1 MTLTSFESSQ
11 TDDISYVEHVCWQI
25 LADAVMD
32 RKHPMH
38 TLVIGT
44 AAGSLAHMR
53 TVVLR
58 RVDIDT
64 KKLYF
69 HTDIRSAKIDQI
81 RATGQLS
88 WLAYDPTRRSQLRLS
103 GPTILHHGD
112 ELARLHWDKTQHFSR
127 RCYLLPEGPSRPLMQ
142 DITTADERLSSF
154 SYSKEESEAGFERFV
169 VVETQ
174 VDSMEWYYT
183 YSRGNRRAL
192 FSYQNGRL
200 MDAAWLT
207 P

>member
-1 MTLTSFESSQ
+1 MSSTVFESSQ
-11 TDDISYVEHVCWQI
+11 TDDITFVEHICWQM
-25 LADAVMD
+25 LSDAAKD

-38 TLVIGT
+38 TVVIGT
-44 AAGSLAHMR
+44 SAGALAQMR

-58 RVDIDT
+58 RVDLDT
-64 KKLYF
+64 RKLYF

-88 WLAYDPTRRSQLRLS
+88 WLAYDPSRRSQIRLS
-103 GPTILHHGD
+103 GSTILHHGD
-112 ELARLHWDKTQHFSR
+112 ELAQLHWSLTQHPSR
-127 RCYLLPEGPSRPLMQ
+127 RCYLLPEGPGRPLMQ
-142 DITTADERLSSF
+142 DVGIESGQLSDF
-154 SYSKEESEAGFERFV
+154 SYSKEESEAGFDRFV

-183 YSRGNRRAL
+183 YSKGNRRAL
-192 FSYQNGRL
+192 FSYIHGQL
-200 MDAAWLT
+200 ADQSWLT

>member
-1 MTLTSFESSQ
+1 MSLTSFESSQ
-11 TDDISYVEHVCWQI
+11 TDDISFVEHVCWQM
-25 LADAVMD
+25 LADAAMD

-44 AAGSLAHMR
+44 AAGALAHMR

-88 WLAYDPTRRSQLRLS
+88 WLAYDPARRSQLRLS

-112 ELARLHWDKTQHFSR
+112 ELAALHWEKTQHFSR

-142 DITTADERLSSF
+142 DVATADERLSSF
-154 SYSKEESEAGFERFV
+154 SYSTEESEAGFERFV

-192 FSYQNGRL
+192 FSYHEGKL
-200 MDAAWLT
+200 TDSLWLT